1 MDRYSRTKI
10 IDRWTRLAAIAWVAT
25 FALSFA
31 WQWNDARHDA
41 LGFAVAEARA
51 VFNRDLVVH
60 RWASRHGGVLVA
72 ARPGAPGL
80 TEVVNP
86 SEFIRETHAMSL
98 DKDGTTARIVSLT
111 PRISQNRPDP
121 WEAAA
126 LRRFSSSN
134 DEYETYGVARE
145 NGHAVLRYIQPMT
158 VGPSCIQCH
167 SDEHLRVGGRHGA
180 LSVTLPMATFD
191 RAMRKRVAT
200 AALFHALFGGVG
212 LAGIIWTSRR
222 FRRHARIQE
231 ESERRFRLFYEN
243 APIAYQALDAT
254 GRILE
259 VNGAWLKMFGY
270 LRSEVIGCPLP
281 SLVDPIQLEALAEW
295 LKTCRGSGTMGY
307 VELNLRTK
315 VGVAIAVSLQS
326 CAWQGFGESAGEIHS
341 VVRRR
346 QAGDPGPGHD
356 GPASQGA

>member
-31 WQWNDARHDA
+31 WQWNDARQDA
-41 LGFAVAEARA
+41 LGFAIAEARA
-51 VFNRDLVVH
+51 VFNRDLVIH

-72 ARPGAPGL
+72 STPGSPGM

-86 SEFIRETHAMSL
+86 SEFVRETHAMTL
-98 DKDGTTARIVSLT
+98 DKDGSTARIVSLT
-111 PRISQNRPDP
+111 PRVSQNRPDA
-121 WEAAA
+121 WETAA
-126 LRRFSSSN
+126 LERFTSSR
-134 DEYETYGVARE
+134 DGQETYGLARE
-145 NGHAVLRYIQPMT
+145 DGHQVLRYIQPMV
-158 VGPSCIQCH
+158 VGASCIQCH

-180 LSVTLPMATFD
+180 LSVTLPMSTFN
-191 RAMRKRVAT
+191 RAMKKRVAT

-212 LAGIIWTSRR
+212 LAGIFWTSRR
-222 FRRHARIQE
+222 FRRHARILE

-243 APIAYQALDAT
+243 APIAYQALDAS

-259 VNGAWLKMFGY
+259 VNGAWLQMFGY
-270 LRSEVIGCPLP
+270 VRSEVIGCPLS
-281 SLVDPIQLEALAEW
+281 SLVDPTQLESLADW

-307 VELNLRTK
+307 VELSLRTK

-346 QAGDPGPGHD
+346 QAGDPGQGRD
-356 GPASQGA
+356 GATTQGA

>member
-1 MDRYSRTKI
+1 MDRYSRTKT
-10 IDRWTRLAAIAWVAT
+10 IDRWTRLAAVAWVAT

-51 VFNRDLVVH
+51 VFNRDLVFH

-72 ARPGAPGL
+72 SPSGTPGA
-80 TEVVNP
+80 TEVITP
-86 SEFIRETHAMSL
+86 SELIRETHASGL
-98 DKDGTTARIVSLT
+98 DRDGTSARIVSLT
-111 PRISQNRPDP
+111 PRIPQNRPDT
-121 WEAAA
+121 WERAA
-126 LRRFSSSN
+126 LERFSSSH
-134 DEYETYGVARE
+134 EERETYGISVAE
-145 NGHAVLRYIQPMT
+145 GHTVLRYIQPMV
-158 VGPSCIQCH
+158 VGASCIRCH
-167 SDEHLRVGGRHGA
+167 SDENLQVGGRHGA
-180 LSVTLPMATFD
+180 LSVTLPMTTFN

-200 AALFHALFGGVG
+200 TALFHLLFGGAG
-212 LAGIIWTSRR
+212 LAGILWTARR
-222 FRRHARIQE
+222 FRRHARILE

-243 APIAYQALDAT
+243 APIAYQALDAS

-259 VNGAWLKMFGY
+259 VNGAWLQMFGY
-270 LRSEVIGCPLP
+270 VRSEVIGCPLS
-281 SLVDPIQLEALAEW
+281 SLVDPTQLESLADW

-307 VELNLRTK
+307 VELSLRTK

-346 QAGDPGPGHD
+346 NSEGLGAER
-356 GPASQGA
+356 PAPPEQGA